1 MIRFVDVSKRFHT
14 QGVEKI
20 VADRINLTFPSG
32 MVVALL
38 GRNGAGKSSLLRMI
52 SGTMRPT
59 EGRIDVT
66 GTVSW
71 PVGFAGSFHADLT
84 GRQNTRFVA
93 RVYGVDTDRLE
104 SFVHDF
110 SELGEAFTLPFRTY
124 SQGMRARLG
133 FALSMGIGFDTYLVD
148 EVTAVGDAAFRET
161 CEAALATRL
170 SNRGAV
176 IVSHSL
182 GFLRRV
188 CNAGVVIEDGHA
200 VWFDDISMA
209 IEAHQSSFAPA

>member
-170 SNRGAV
+170 ANRGAV